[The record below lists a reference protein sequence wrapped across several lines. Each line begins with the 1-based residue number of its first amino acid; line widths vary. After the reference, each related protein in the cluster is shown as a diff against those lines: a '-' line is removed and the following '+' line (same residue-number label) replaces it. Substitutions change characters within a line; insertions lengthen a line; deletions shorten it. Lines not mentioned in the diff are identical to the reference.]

1 MALRDFLAI
10 DHSVRPSIEA
20 AESIPVQSFDTLYA
34 VNAGQSATRDQA
46 MAIPTVARARNII
59 CSTIGSLPLEWI
71 NEATNTYVPT
81 PRVINQRSVEDYRIR
96 SGKRFEQ
103 YSARVF
109 LCRQHRFERC
119 VRIPLE
125 AD

>member
-81 PRVINQRSVEDYRIR
+81 PRVINQSD
-96 SGKRFEQ
+96 Q
-103 YSARVF
+103 
-109 LCRQHRFERC
+109 
-119 VRIPLE
+119 RIPGIVFKAWIIKTCFSTHSLLHVS
-125 AD
+125 